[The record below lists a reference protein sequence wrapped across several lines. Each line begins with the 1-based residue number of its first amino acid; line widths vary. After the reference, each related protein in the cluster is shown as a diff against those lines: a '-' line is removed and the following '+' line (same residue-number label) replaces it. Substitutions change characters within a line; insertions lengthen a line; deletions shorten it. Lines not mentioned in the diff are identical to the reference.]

1 MATISEKMLER
12 LLCQFEDKPNI
23 RAVLEVAGEEFEF
36 HSELKRKIR
45 TEIWPDT
52 AVGRQLDMCG
62 EVADIS
68 RTVEGSLSVDYFGF
82 PDHGN
87 NSFGKARFYRYGE
100 PYLGSAVLQDSEYR
114 LAIMSKIAK
123 NNTDGGRQSTI
134 DSIKRMFG
142 VNKVVAVNGGNAK
155 MRIGIGRYVSPNELK
170 LINSLDLII
179 RGAGIGIIYLY
190 WFDSSNGS
198 FGFSRNGRNVG
209 GFAPMGKGVFARV
222 LSIEGSLI

>member
-1 MATISEKMLER
+1 
-12 LLCQFEDKPNI
+12 
-23 RAVLEVAGEEFEF
+23 
-36 HSELKRKIR
+36 
-45 TEIWPDT
+45 
-52 AVGRQLDMCG
+52 
-62 EVADIS
+62 
-68 RTVEGSLSVDYFGF
+68 
-82 PDHGN
+82 
-87 NSFGKARFYRYGE
+87 
-100 PYLGSAVLQDSEYR
+100 
-114 LAIMSKIAK
+114 MSKIVK

-142 VNKVVAVNGGNAK
+142 VNKIVAVNGGNAK
-155 MRIGIGRYVSPNELK
+155 MRIGIGRYVSPNELQ

-190 WFDSSNGS
+190 WFDSNNGS